1 MEGHDFGKR
10 ALQCVKNYEKGQY
23 SYFQLL
29 KLILEM
35 SFSTTFS
42 ALCINAST
50 WIIVFL
56 YLHMCRNAVK
66 IKIKKIKRHA
76 KKNISVMNVPDT
88 ILTKIMVTLWF

>member
-1 MEGHDFGKR
+1 MEGRDFGKR
-10 ALQCVKNYEKGQY
+10 ALQRVKNYEKGQY

-50 WIIVFL
+50 
-56 YLHMCRNAVK
+56 
-66 IKIKKIKRHA
+66 
-76 KKNISVMNVPDT
+76 
-88 ILTKIMVTLWF
+88 